1 MQLQTLPRNIGVPS
15 TILQNGNISLLGG
28 AGNSWKCLQLDNGT
42 WKEEN
47 VLNKQ
52 RFGHSGVKTQSATF
66 LFGGIVSPKTYEYLP
81 KDSTKWIKG
90 KTEIPG
96 DGFAFGS
103 AIAVKSEQEIWLI
116 GGGLYYQNLTVDQ
129 IICFNVKDHSFQ
141 TLPYYLNIERRGHRC
156 AFIPNTNKIMIT
168 GGRPA
173 RCLASA
179 EILDVDNGSVTSVS
193 PMNSIRHEHGMGVLT
208 INGEDRLV
216 VFGGYDEKVN
226 DSLIFAGKPLDT
238 VEVYNTKTKKWETLD
253 IKLKEPKHSF
263 GFMTIKLSDIISQL
277 S

>member
-42 WKEEN
+42 WKVEN

-96 DGFAFGS
+96 DGFAFGC
-103 AIAVKSEQEIWLI
+103 ALAVKSEQEIWLI
-116 GGGLYYQNLTVDQ
+116 GGKPFEGYWTVDK
-129 IICFNVKDHSFQ
+129 IICFNVTDHSFQ
-141 TLPYYLNIERRGHRC
+141 LLPTQLSMIRRGHRC
-156 AFIPNTNKIMIT
+156 AYIPNTSKILIT
-168 GGRPA
+168 GGYHTD
-173 RCLASA
+173 
-179 EILDVDNGSVTSVS
+179 ILDTTDGSVTRANRT
-193 PMNSIRHEHGMGVLT
+193 NSIRYDHGMGILT
-208 INGEDRLV
+208 INGQDKLV
-216 VFGGYDEKVN
+216 VFGGNEGKYNHLGDNKAS
-226 DSLIFAGKPLDT
+226 DS
-238 VEVYNTKTKKWETLD
+238 VEVYNTETEKWETTD

-263 GFMTIKLSDIISQL
+263 GFLTLKLNDIISNF